1 MGDRIYTP
9 PPPTPPPRRD
19 SPPPTLPPKRVTLVI
34 PDEIHEE
41 PDPPKPNEAINI
53 PKKTAPLCGLLEFVT
68 LKILFVD
75 LLVSVGDVGSDF
87 GFSLQLYKKSKEGEG
102 DDVLFRYAAIVF
114 SINWFP
120 GIVAAIHVL
129 SMYRNKKT
137 FSPQTTIVCALLMLI
152 FYPVV
157 PMLAYLVLLYYRP
170 KVRKE

>member
-1 MGDRIYTP
+1 MGDQIDT
-9 PPPTPPPRRD
+9 PPPTPPPRR
-19 SPPPTLPPKRVTLVI
+19 VTLVL

-41 PDPPKPNEAINI
+41 SDPPK
-53 PKKTAPLCGLLEFVT
+53 KKAPLFGLLEFVT

-87 GFSLQLYKKSKEGEG
+87 GFSWQLYEKSVEDD
-102 DDVLFRYAAIVF
+102 DDVLFKYAAIVF

-120 GIVAAIHVL
+120 GIVAAIHVM
-129 SMYRNKKT
+129 SMYRNKKGQ
-137 FSPQTTIVCALLMLI
+137 SPQKLIVYALLMLI

-170 KVRKE
+170 KV

>member
-1 MGDRIYTP
+1 MGDHIGTGTP
-9 PPPTPPPRRD
+9 QF
-19 SPPPTLPPKRVTLVI
+19 PKRVSIAV
-34 PDEIHEE
+34 PDENHEE
-41 PDPPKPNEAINI
+41 SVHTNPSDNQTKT
-53 PKKTAPLCGLLEFVT
+53 PKKKKAPLFGLLEFVT

-87 GFSLQLYKKSKEGEG
+87 GFSWQLYKKSKEGEG

-137 FSPQTTIVCALLMLI
+137 FSPQTTIVCAFLMLI

-170 KVRKE
+170 KVRKTAMY

>member
-1 MGDRIYTP
+1 MGDQIDT
-9 PPPTPPPRRD
+9 PPTPPPRID
-19 SPPPTLPPKRVTLVI
+19 SSPPNLPPKRVTLVI

-87 GFSLQLYKKSKEGEG
+87 GFSWQLYEKSIEEK
-102 DDVLFRYAAIVF
+102 DDLLFKYAAIVF

-129 SMYRNKKT
+129 SMYRKKEGQ
-137 FSPQTTIVCALLMLI
+137 SPQAILVYALLMLV

-157 PMLAYLVLLYYRP
+157 PVLGYLVLLYCRP
-170 KVRKE
+170 KVRMCHS